1 MKNNIIPKTIMEKK
15 MKVNKDYFCEHCG
28 KRIPYSTNKQGLTN
42 HKYNISKNTVKK

>member
-1 MKNNIIPKTIMEKK
+1 

-42 HKYNISKNTVKK
+42 HKYNISKNTVKSKVLTTTITSNH